1 MKTGKGNKKKS
12 KSEVDNHQKLKK
24 QVCKTASTPKT
35 KSFEEK
41 ILENLS
47 ELAVRL
53 NGFEKHINEIHAST
67 TEITEMNTRLNQMQK
82 DITDIRST
90 IAESSSK
97 KETIIG
103 LVNRA
108 KMIRL
113 GIPTTNMK
121 ELNDLEK
128 SLEKQEYFQSI
139 VSFFS
144 TKYDLNVLIMLK
156 IYR

>member
-53 NGFEKHINEIHAST
+53 N
-67 TEITEMNTRLNQMQK
+67 QMQK

-113 GIPTTNMK
+113 GIPTTNLK

-139 VSFFS
+139 VSFFF
-144 TKYDLNVLIMLK
+144 NK
-156 IYR
+156 I